1 MDKISLKDYFLKR
14 NVLGGV
20 AACSV
25 LLAGR
30 TLSYAPDIPLRPAL
44 SSPIALRQTIPAKI
58 FTPNGDGVNDVFTVI
73 IDNPSGVVMSQKKVF
88 SITGFEVA
96 DFEVVGDETAA
107 TVVLKW
113 NGRDKS
119 GDEAPSGIYVYQLQS
134 EGQMINGTVV
144 IAK

>member
-1 MDKISLKDYFLKR
+1 MNKMSLKDYFLKKKF
-14 NVLGGV
+14 LGSM

-25 LLAGR
+25 LVAGH
-30 TLSYAPDIPLRPAL
+30 TLSYAPDMPLRPAL
-44 SSPIALRQTIPAKI
+44 TSSIALRQTIPTKI
-58 FTPNGDGVNDVFTVI
+58 FTPNGDGVNDVFMVI
-73 IDNPSGVVMSQKKVF
+73 IDNPSGVVMSQKKVY

-119 GDEAPSGIYVYQLQS
+119 GDDAPSGIYVYQLQS